1 MQGTDTGS
9 RPIRL
14 VALEVRPARSWGG
27 PVTVAPSPT
36 DPLIEL
42 LGPERPLPEP
52 PPPRRPR
59 RRARRR
65 RVLVLALVLGAV
77 VATATADLA
86 APPTPPTPPV
96 GAPRVSAPA
105 LLVPPP
111 ADPSLVTGRATAEID
126 GLVGGDS
133 PARVSVATVDVA
145 TGRSFGY
152 APDTALRTASV
163 VKLDIL
169 QTLLLQNQEEG
180 SLPSGEA
187 QELATRMMQQSDNDA
202 ASTLWE
208 DVGGIPAIAA
218 ANRRLGLDGTELDDH
233 WGVSTTSATDQL
245 ALLAALDAPT
255 PLDPDA
261 RAFARDLMTHV
272 ADDQRWGVSA
282 AADPGTTPALKNGW
296 MPVGDEGWVVG
307 SVGRITVGGRPVLL
321 AVLTE
326 GRPSKEAGVR
336 LVESLSRIATGAVTA
351 R

>member
-1 MQGTDTGS
+1 MA
-9 RPIRL
+9 
-14 VALEVRPARSWGG
+14 AL
-27 PVTVAPSPT
+27 
-36 DPLIEL
+36 
-42 LGPERPLPEP
+42 
-52 PPPRRPR
+52 
-59 RRARRR
+59 
-65 RVLVLALVLGAV
+65 
-77 VATATADLA
+77 
-86 APPTPPTPPV
+86 
-96 GAPRVSAPA
+96 
-105 LLVPPP
+105 
-111 ADPSLVTGRATAEID
+111 
-126 GLVGGDS
+126 
-133 PARVSVATVDVA
+133 DVA

-152 APDTALRTASV
+152 APDRALRTASV

-169 QTLLLQNQEEG
+169 QTLLLQSQEEG

-208 DVGGIPAIAA
+208 DVGGVPAIAA

-233 WGVSTTSATDQL
+233 WGTSTTSATDQL
-245 ALLAALDAPT
+245 ALLAALDAPA

-282 AADPGTTPALKNGW
+282 AAAPGTTPALKNGW

-307 SVGRITVGGRPVLL
+307 SVGRITVRGRPVLL

-326 GRPSKEAGVR
+326 GRPSKEAGIR
-336 LVESLSRIATGAVTA
+336 LVEALSRIAAGAVTA